1 LLNEYAIVNYAIF
14 MRIMKVRTGKVKAAR
29 NCHRCGTWLGMI
41 CQWQLT
47 LSRNSTPGRKSIC
60 MLVSL
65 SCARRIT

>member
-1 LLNEYAIVNYAIF
+1 
-14 MRIMKVRTGKVKAAR
+14 MKVRTGKVKAAR